1 MLGWIGGAGVIAGI
15 LGTIY
20 FLYECFT
27 ESVEAFISLTLFLI
41 LILILI

>member
-1 MLGWIGGAGVIAGI
+1 MLGWIGGVGI
-15 LGTIY
+15 VATIIGTIY
-20 FLYECFT
+20 FLYDCFT